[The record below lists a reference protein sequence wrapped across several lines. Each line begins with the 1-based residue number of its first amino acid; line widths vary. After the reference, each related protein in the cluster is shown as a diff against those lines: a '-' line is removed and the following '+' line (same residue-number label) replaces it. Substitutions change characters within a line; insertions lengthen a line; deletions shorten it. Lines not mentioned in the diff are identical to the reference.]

1 MREVDI
7 CKAMVRS
14 YLLNE
19 AEGKAEVSGRG
30 GAYKM
35 QVVQIAGGGVLDS
48 RAAET
53 LVPIS

>member
-35 QVVQIAGGGVLDS
+35 QVVQIAGGGS
-48 RAAET
+48 A
-53 LVPIS
+53 